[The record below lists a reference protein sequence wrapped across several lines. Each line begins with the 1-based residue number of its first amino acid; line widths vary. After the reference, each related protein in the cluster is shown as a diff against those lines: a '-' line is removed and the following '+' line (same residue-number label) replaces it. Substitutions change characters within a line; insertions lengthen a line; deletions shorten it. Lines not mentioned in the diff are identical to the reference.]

1 MRSTSETRE
10 HAMNAIGAIS
20 SISGIGGASGAA
32 GISGIGSTSSIS
44 GASTLNGAGVV
55 DGTTAGQGSGGS
67 FLNSLS
73 DAMGSLNT
81 QLNQADAGAAGFAA
95 GGSADLHTV
104 MLQMEEA
111 SISLKAAV
119 SVRDKMLEAY
129 QEIMR
134 TQV

>member
-1 MRSTSETRE
+1 MSAIS
-10 HAMNAIGAIS
+10 AINGIGAIS
-20 SISGIGGASGAA
+20 GLGSVSPIHGTSAIA
-32 GISGIGSTSSIS
+32 GTSSIGGS
-44 GASTLNGAGVV
+44 NSV
-55 DGTTAGQGSGGS
+55 DGTSGSSQAPGDS

-73 DAMGSLNT
+73 AAFGSLNS
-81 QLNQADAGAAGFAA
+81 QLTAADTATADFAA

-111 SISLKAAV
+111 SISLKAATD
-119 SVRDKMLEAY
+119 VRDKLLEAY